1 MIWLKLVRGAR
12 SGLRAVMVPF
22 ELMLLA
28 RRLAGGRFLTDL
40 ASVGNKEMD
49 LFLKAVMA
57 VCDMAA
63 TRVQQTLDFV
73 EIFSGSE
80 GLSRAV
86 SRLGLEAEAF
96 DRNRHRSENICRL
109 EGLLYAASLI
119 MQVKRGGCVWFAPQC
134 SSWLTFLS
142 AGHTKRCQGDELG
155 DCSRRDVREANVT
168 SMIVSHA
175 Q

>member
-1 MIWLKLVRGAR
+1 
-12 SGLRAVMVPF
+12 
-22 ELMLLA
+22 
-28 RRLAGGRFLTDL
+28 
-40 ASVGNKEMD
+40 
-49 LFLKAVMA
+49 MA

-63 TRVQQTLDFV
+63 TGVPQSLDFV
-73 EIFSGSE
+73 QMFPGSE
-80 GLSRAV
+80 GVSKAF
-86 SRLGLEAEAF
+86 SRLGLEAEPF
-96 DRNRHRSENICRL
+96 DRNRHRSENIGRL

-119 MQVKRGGCVWFAPQC
+119 MQVKRGGSVWFAPQC

-142 AGHTKRCQGDELG
+142 AGHAKRCQGDEFG

>member
-1 MIWLKLVRGAR
+1 
-12 SGLRAVMVPF
+12 MVPF

-28 RRLAGGRFLTDL
+28 RRLAGGSFSTDL
-40 ASVGNKEMD
+40 ASVGNNEMN

-63 TRVQQTLDFV
+63 TGVQQNFDFV
-73 EIFSGSE
+73 ENFSGSE
-80 GLSRAV
+80 GLAKAV
-86 SRLGLEAEAF
+86 SRLGMEAEPF
-96 DRNRHRSENICRL
+96 GRNRHRSENICRL
-109 EGLLYAASLI
+109 EGLLYAASLV

-134 SSWLTFLS
+134 SSWLAFLS

-155 DCSRRDVREANVT
+155 DWSRRDVREANVT
-168 SMIVSHA
+168 PMVVSHA